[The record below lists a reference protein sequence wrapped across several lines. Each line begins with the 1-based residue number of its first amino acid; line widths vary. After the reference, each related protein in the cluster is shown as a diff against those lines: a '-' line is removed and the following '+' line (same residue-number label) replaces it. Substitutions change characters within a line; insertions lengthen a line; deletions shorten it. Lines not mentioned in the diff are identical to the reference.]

1 MAVKI
6 SDKALLKVIK
16 THMKADKICKE
27 AGITLKTLQTR
38 VAKLTYKNLLTNP
51 SDIAGLYRPVSTTVK
66 LNQNS
71 IIIPKT
77 KLEDG
82 NFETGDQFKIGIEKA
97 RIILTKIHE
106 SHAQ

>member
-6 SDKALLKVIK
+6 SDTALLKVIQTYK
-16 THMKADKICKE
+16 NAEKICKE

-38 VAKLTYKNLLTNP
+38 VAKLTYKNILSNP
-51 SDIAGLYRPVSTTVK
+51 SDIVGLYRPVSNRVK

-77 KLEDG
+77 KLEDSD
-82 NFETGDQFKIGIEKA
+82 FDTGDTFEIDIRDS
-97 RIILTKIHE
+97 RIILTKI
-106 SHAQ
+106 

>member
-6 SDKALLKVIK
+6 SDKALLKVIQ
-16 THMKADKICKE
+16 THQNADKICQE
-27 AGITLKTLQTR
+27 AGITLKTLQGR
-38 VAKLTYKNLLTNP
+38 VAKLTYKNFLSNP
-51 SDIAGLYRPVSTTVK
+51 SEIVGLYRPVSNTVK

-82 NFETGDQFKIGIEKA
+82 DFETGDKFKIEIKNS
-97 RIILTKIHE
+97 RIILTKI
-106 SHAQ
+106 

>member
-6 SDKALLKVIK
+6 SDKALLKVIQTYK
-16 THMKADKICKE
+16 SAEKICKE

-38 VAKLTYKNLLTNP
+38 VAKLTYKNFLANP
-51 SDIAGLYRPVSTTVK
+51 SDIVGLYRPVSNTVK

-77 KLEDG
+77 KLEDSD
-82 NFETGDQFKIGIEKA
+82 FETGDKFELEINDS
-97 RIILTKIHE
+97 RIILTKI
-106 SHAQ
+106 